1 MSVLTRRLS
10 IVAALVI
17 LAVSLYVMTQFQSQ
31 VVKPER
37 AQKVEVLRDVSLIK
51 VSNQNIGSSLDIQG
65 RLSAFEKIDIFTE
78 VAGRLLESSKPI
90 KVGNYFE
97 EGSILMRIDNE
108 EAHLNLLSQ
117 KSNLMNAITQLMPD
131 LKIDY
136 PESFQQWKTYLDE
149 FDVNKNLKAL
159 PEPLNDKE
167 KYFIAARNLHG
178 QYYTI
183 KGAEKRLSK
192 YTVYTPFAGVITESM
207 VNPGSTVQP
216 GQRLGQLMNK
226 SAFELEATI
235 NLGDLKYIKKG
246 KSVKLY
252 SDDLGKEWNGKVA
265 RVSDQIDPNTQTVI
279 AFIRVYGQNLR
290 EGMYLRGS
298 VSTGNIANS
307 TAIPLRVM
315 INDDSVYEVKDSIL
329 SLRKVEVIKVLGSE
343 AIIKDLPEGITIVN
357 EKLVGAFD
365 GMKVNPLPIQ
375 NAISAKN

>member
-17 LAVSLYVMTQFQSQ
+17 LAASLFVMTRFQRQ

-37 AQKVEVLRDVSLIK
+37 AQKIEVLRDVQLLQ
-51 VSNQNIGSSLDIQG
+51 VNNQSIGSSLDIQG

-97 EGSILMRIDNE
+97 EGSILMRIDND

-149 FDVNKNLKAL
+149 FDVKKNLKAL

-192 YTVYTPFAGVITESM
+192 YTVYAPFSGVITESM

-235 NLGDLKYIKKG
+235 NLGDLKYIKTG
-246 KSVKLY
+246 KAVKLY

-265 RVSDQIDPNTQTVI
+265 RISDQIDPNTQTVI
-279 AFIRVYGQNLR
+279 AFIRVYGNNLR
-290 EGMYLRGS
+290 EGMYLRGN
-298 VSTGNIANS
+298 VSTGSIVNS

-315 INDDSVYEVKDSIL
+315 VNDDSVYEVKDSIL
-329 SLRKVEVIKVLGSE
+329 SLRKVEVIKVLGSQ
-343 AIIKDLPEGITIVN
+343 AIVKDLPEGVTIVN

>member
-17 LAVSLYVMTQFQSQ
+17 LAASLYVMTQFQSQ

-117 KSNLMNAITQLMPD
+117 RSNLMNAITQLMPD

-192 YTVYTPFAGVITESM
+192 YTVYTPFGGVITESM

-315 INDDSVYEVKDSIL
+315 INDDSVYEVKDSTL

-375 NAISAKN
+375 NAISATN